1 MGARIEQLEQRIAR
15 QREELG
21 DDLETL
27 ATKARTLTDWRAQ
40 VDAHPLAAIGIAAGG
55 GMLLA
60 VMLSPPRRP
69 RQNGAPEAGQSH
81 EPRPVGNGLL
91 GDIRKAIGAVATATA
106 VEMFTEAIP
115 GFRDHF
121 RKGASTA
128 GR

>member
-27 ATKARTLTDWRAQ
+27 ASKARNLTDWRAQ
-40 VDAHPLAAIGIAAGG
+40 FDAHPLAAIGIAAGG

-60 VMLSPPRRP
+60 AFLSPPRRP
-69 RQNGAPEAGQSH
+69 RLTGAAEEGRRPD
-81 EPRPVGNGLL
+81 PRPAGNGLL
-91 GDIRKAIGAVATATA
+91 GDIRRAVGAVATATA
-106 VEMFTEAIP
+106 VELLTEAIP
-115 GFRDHF
+115 GFHEHF
-121 RKGASTA
+121 RKGAPAA